1 MKTASQGRI
10 RNFWLTF
17 NGLLLAVAMLSGVVA
32 WWLIAWP
39 VASFSN
45 VDRHA
50 GHFAQTFGHM
60 IGGTAMLLLGG
71 ANLYLAATRRSM
83 PLHRLAGRAY
93 LVLGSL
99 ASLLAINITLST
111 AHKPAGDPILS
122 NASTSLAMLAFAWLV
137 AMAMGWRAIRN
148 RRFPAHRD
156 WMIRSYVLVW
166 SFVFCRLASR
176 VPEVNAIGGGDSF
189 IWLSWVGPL
198 MLCEIGLQWQAGSK
212 QKAA

>member
-45 VDRHA
+45 IDRHA